1 MTAAAAAPL
10 LCVGPQALVC
20 GGVLAALTVG
30 ALIYGMNSSS
40 GDINS
45 ANGAADKD
53 LAGTDAQPCT
63 GQCAEDCARLIQ
75 QIEAQATEVQGRLE
89 AMVLDQHD
97 LYNTARGLA
106 DDWGKGSWQ
115 GHINFYEKERD
126 ILKSMI
132 ALADSKGCVV
142 PQWVR
147 DVANEGP
154 PNRPGY
160 N

>member
-1 MTAAAAAPL
+1 MTAAVAAPL
-10 LCVGPQALVC
+10 CIGPQALVC

-30 ALIYGMNSSS
+30 ALIYGMSSSS

-45 ANGAADKD
+45 ADGAADKD

-75 QIEAQATEVQGRLE
+75 QIEALAAEVEGRLE
-89 AMVLDQHD
+89 AMVLDEHD

-115 GHINFYEKERD
+115 GHINFYEDRRKD
-126 ILKSMI
+126 LKLLI
-132 ALADSKGCVV
+132 ALADSKGCPVSD
-142 PQWVR
+142 WAR
-147 DVANEGP
+147 RVANESP